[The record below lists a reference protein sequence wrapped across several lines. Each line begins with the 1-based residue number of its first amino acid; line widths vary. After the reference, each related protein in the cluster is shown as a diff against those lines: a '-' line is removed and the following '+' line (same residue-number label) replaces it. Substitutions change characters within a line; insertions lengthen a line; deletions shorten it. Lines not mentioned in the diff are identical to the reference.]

1 MDIPD
6 RSSRTSDDRLWGA
19 LAHLSAFSMYVTGI
33 GFIAGPLVI
42 WLWKRDTS
50 LFAGEEAREALNF
63 NISIFVYYAAAGVL
77 CLTIILIP
85 IALMIIGLIHV
96 FHIICIIIG
105 GMKAADGLHFRYP
118 LTMRFVK

>member
-1 MDIPD
+1 MDSPTPAL
-6 RSSRTSDDRLWGA
+6 SGEDRLWGA

-50 LFAGEEAREALNF
+50 AFAGNEAREALNF
-63 NISIFVYYAAAGVL
+63 NISILIYYAAAGLL

-85 IALMIIGLIHV
+85 IAIMLIGLIHV

-105 GMKAADGLHFRYP
+105 GMKASDGRSFRYP
-118 LTMRFVK
+118 LNLRLVG